1 MSDLSDDPVIQ
12 GLEVYLVGGAVRDE
26 LLGRPVAD
34 RDWVVVGATP
44 EQMTQRGFRPVGA
57 DFPVFLHP
65 DSHEEYALA
74 RTERKTRAGHQG
86 FEFYAAPEVTLEQ
99 DLVRRDFTINA
110 MARSPEGQI
119 IDPFQGQQHLRQGVL
134 EPVSQAFTEDPLRVV
149 RAARFLAQ
157 MPELH
162 ESEHFHQ
169 YLPGMRDELATL
181 SVERLWQEAYKA
193 FSGQPGRFFQALA
206 RWDCWQALNLEPP
219 QMAQITPGNSPENA
233 LAQWLWQTRF
243 DAQDWLTQW
252 RAPKRW
258 QALHQ
263 DLANWDGAMA
273 FACLKRA
280 GALKNTPRSQRL
292 LSALMAAQAIDEHA
306 TRRALAAAMGV
317 RREDVDPNLTG
328 PALGQA
334 LERLQQ
340 DAFERAFGPG
350 L

>member
-119 IDPFQGQQHLRQGVL
+119 IDPFQ
-134 EPVSQAFTEDPLRVV
+134 
-149 RAARFLAQ
+149 
-157 MPELH
+157 
-162 ESEHFHQ
+162 
-169 YLPGMRDELATL
+169 
-181 SVERLWQEAYKA
+181 
-193 FSGQPGRFFQALA
+193 
-206 RWDCWQALNLEPP
+206 
-219 QMAQITPGNSPENA
+219 
-233 LAQWLWQTRF
+233 
-243 DAQDWLTQW
+243 
-252 RAPKRW
+252 
-258 QALHQ
+258 
-263 DLANWDGAMA
+263 
-273 FACLKRA
+273 
-280 GALKNTPRSQRL
+280 
-292 LSALMAAQAIDEHA
+292 
-306 TRRALAAAMGV
+306 
-317 RREDVDPNLTG
+317 
-328 PALGQA
+328 
-334 LERLQQ
+334 
-340 DAFERAFGPG
+340 
-350 L
+350 